1 MFPGT
6 AKTNQKLT
14 DTLTSLLLL
23 RLEGSAESQ

>member
-14 DTLTSLLLL
+14 DPLTYLLLL